1 MSTSEREE
9 KKTKIGDRKEEVA
22 RRREAI
28 LKASRDREQ
37 QRAQALREKN
47 KKLNEL
53 DDLLSLVLQ
62 HWAFSALLHYM
73 QRFFLRVL
81 DYQDPL
87 NFLAS
92 QFAEVTLLEC
102 SADREVSFRLYCHEV
117 CRAAAAAAAAGAEAI
132 DESADPCKQHYMMLM
147 RSLFLIALQYDTRI
161 QQLVMGRHAI
171 NYEHVRCKPPGR
183 LKTNAFL
190 EAIKPQMDTF
200 LCRQVSLPVFYS
212 GALERW
218 TSDQF
223 MLRRFAEQP
232 FRYLSVSADATAPA
246 HPHNKEQEEG
256 NIPHSGHPQISSTAS
271 HTGCDLSLIDELGF

>member
-1 MSTSEREE
+1 MGE
-9 KKTKIGDRKEEVA
+9 RKEEVV

-37 QRAQALREKN
+37 QRARELREKN

-62 HWAFSALLHYM
+62 HWAFASLLHYM
-73 QRFFLRVL
+73 QRFFLKVL

-87 NFLAS
+87 NFFAS

-102 SADREVSFRLYCHEV
+102 SHGEELSFRLYCHQV
-117 CRAAAAAAAAGAEAI
+117 CEAAASDTVGVATAV
-132 DESADPCKQHYMMLM
+132 DESSDPCKQHYMMLM

-190 EAIKPQMDTF
+190 EAIKEQMDAF
-200 LCRQVSLPVFYS
+200 LCRQISLSVFYQS
-212 GALERW
+212 AIERW

-223 MLRRFAEQP
+223 MLRRFTEQP
-232 FRYLSVSADATAPA
+232 FRYLSVSSDATGPT
-246 HPHNKEQEEG
+246 HHHNNREEGGMMVKERDIPHN
-256 NIPHSGHPQISSTAS
+256 GHPQISSTSS
-271 HTGCDLSLIDELGF
+271 HTGYDLSLIDELGF